1 METTGKQ
8 LWCKLKTMSPGTAG
22 VGGKGNREEDLD
34 RGDVSQEELTEP
46 PDRLKTETEREDLKM
61 ST

>member
-1 METTGKQ
+1 METAGKQ
-8 LWCKLKTMSPGTAG
+8 LWRKLKTMSPGTAG
-22 VGGKGNREEDLD
+22 VVGKGNREEDLD

-46 PDRLKTETEREDLKM
+46 LDRLKTETEREDLKM